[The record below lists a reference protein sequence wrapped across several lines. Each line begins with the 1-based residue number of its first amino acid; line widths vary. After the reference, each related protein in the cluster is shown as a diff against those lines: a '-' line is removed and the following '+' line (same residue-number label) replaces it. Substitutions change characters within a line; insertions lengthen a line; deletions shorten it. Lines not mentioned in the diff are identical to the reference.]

1 MSGLQNDPEL
11 WAIQTYHILD
21 SYPQYQTLWE
31 VIQDEELWASKQ
43 YLRNLEELKMS
54 PCKELPKK
62 YKKAPGLYFI
72 KPEHFSSNRRQIK
85 KLPMPQNLF
94 KFGQTTQE
102 LPRRINDYGKN
113 SKVIALWTIPENF
126 WGLPDLKE
134 RLINL
139 ENRIFSYIHQQPFFQ
154 RFTTDHYHP
163 REYFYL
169 DESAFNLKRIIDNF
183 FNNFLAQFPH

>member
-21 SYPQYQTLWE
+21 SYPQYQPLWE

-43 YLRNLEELKMS
+43 YLRNLEELNMS

-62 YKKAPGLYFI
+62 SKQAPGFYFI
-72 KPEHFSSNRRQIK
+72 KPQRFSSNRREIR

-94 KFGQTTQE
+94 KFGHTIQW
-102 LPRRINDYGKN
+102 LPNRINVYGKN
-113 SKVIALWTIPENF
+113 SKVIAIWVIPENL
-126 WGLPDLKE
+126 WDHPDLEEKLE
-134 RLINL
+134 EL
-139 ENRIFSYIHQQPFFQ
+139 ENEIFSYIRQQSFCQ
-154 RFTTDHYHP
+154 RFTTDNYHP

-169 DESAFNLKRIIDNF
+169 DESAFNLKTIIDDF
-183 FNNFLAQFPH
+183 FNNFLAQF